1 MGVSKILGEFCLG
14 DLRFFGKLL
23 CKTFENIKDAYKK
36 IKSAK
41 KHPTSINLS
50 PETVADLKRLAAKKG
65 IPYQSL
71 MRMLVLEG
79 VEKLKKSA

>member
-1 MGVSKILGEFCLG
+1 MPNYVKNESGYEKTSFDAKKI
-14 DLRFFGKLL
+14 KS
-23 CKTFENIKDAYKK
+23 AYKK
-36 IKSAK
+36 IKAAK

-50 PETVADLKRLAAKKG
+50 EETVCDLKRLAAKKG

-79 VEKLKKSA
+79 IEKLKKAS